1 MQGSLNVAVY
11 NLGSINADLFYQ
23 VPHLLAPGETLASTK
38 HSKGLGGKGAN
49 MSVAAARAAAR
60 VVHIGAVGEDA
71 RWAVDRL
78 LEYGV
83 DTRNI
88 SEVSEPTG
96 HAIIMVDALG
106 ENAILLYPGAN
117 HALLETHIA
126 SALAEATEADTF
138 VFQNETSGQGIG
150 ATLASSKGMRVVYA
164 AAPFDPEAVQAVLPL
179 LDMLVMNAVEADQLT
194 TAMGVDLVALP
205 VRDIIVTL
213 GEDGC
218 RWLNTDLGT
227 DQSFPAIPVTPVDTT
242 GAGDTF
248 TGFLIAGLDRG
259 LPMEQAILLGQQA
272 GAIMVTRHGTAD
284 VIPDLKDVQDARLG

>member
-1 MQGSLNVAVY
+1 MTVY

-23 VPHLLAPGETLASTK
+23 VPHLVAPGETLACSE

-60 VVHIGAVGEDA
+60 VVHIGAVGKDG
-71 RWAVDRL
+71 RWAADRL

-88 SEVSEPTG
+88 AEVAEPTG
-96 HAIIMVDALG
+96 HAIIMVDPHG
-106 ENAILLYPGAN
+106 ENAILIYPGAN
-117 HALLETHIA
+117 HAVSETHIA

-138 VFQNETSGQGIG
+138 VFQNETTCQGIG
-150 ATLASSKGMRVVYA
+150 ATLASAKGMRVVYA
-164 AAPFDPEAVQAVLPL
+164 AAPFDPKAVQAVLPL
-179 LDMLVMNAVEADQLT
+179 LDILVMNAVEAEQLT
-194 TAMGVDLVALP
+194 AAMDTELAALP

-213 GEDGC
+213 GKDGC

-227 DQSFPAIPVTPVDTT
+227 DQSFPAIPVIPVDTT